1 MNYSLENIKKI
12 TIFAQK
18 LLFLKEEKKILQR
31 LHKKVGKA
39 MKKYGLIKDGD
50 KVLIGLSGGK
60 DSLALVEFMAERMKI
75 FHPKFSVVA
84 AHVSM
89 ENIPYKSDIAYLKD
103 FCESRGVPFYHLTT
117 SFDLSSDYR
126 KSPCFLCSWNRRKQ
140 LFNLAE
146 KLSCTKIALGHHQ
159 DDILQTLLMNL
170 SFQGAFSTMPPLL
183 KMKKMEFDI
192 IRPMC
197 LLTES
202 EVQIMADMKDYHKQI
217 KNCPHEEETHRE
229 EMKAVMQML
238 EKMNPQVKGS
248 LWGAMNNIQE
258 EYLPQEID

>member
-1 MNYSLENIKKI
+1 M
-12 TIFAQK
+12 
-18 LLFLKEEKKILQR
+18 KEENKIIQR

-39 MKKYGLIKDGD
+39 MKKYGLIQDDD
-50 KVLIGLSGGK
+50 KILIGLSGGK

-75 FHPKFSVVA
+75 FYPKFSVIA
-84 AHVSM
+84 AHISM
-89 ENIPYKSDIAYLKD
+89 ENIPYKADIAYLKE
-103 FCESRGVPFYHLTT
+103 FCESKDVPFYHLTT
-117 SFDLSSDYR
+117 NFEAATDHR
-126 KSPCFLCSWNRRKQ
+126 KSPCFLCSWTRRKQ
-140 LFNLAE
+140 LFNLAGE
-146 KLSCTKIALGHHQ
+146 LNCTKIALGHHQ

-197 LLTES
+197 LLS
-202 EVQIMADMKDYHKQI
+202 EKEIQNMANIKGYHKQI

-229 EMKAVMQML
+229 EMKEVMQML

-248 LWGAMNNIQE
+248 LWGAMTNIQE
-258 EYLPQEID
+258 EYLPQKID